1 MSKSNFFSKAV
12 AMAMIL
18 LGLTFVSCDK
28 FDNPLPSA
36 WDGVTP
42 NLPLTLEA
50 VDDGATMNVTFTS
63 TLPKVT
69 VIQYSTDGGQSWKY
83 FTISGGK
90 PRYGSSTLGAQAAR
104 PARRTI
110 SGVKQILIKAEN
122 ESYWSDETGDLTD
135 YRDGQLRNLNISVNA
150 DCYIYGNIMSLVG
163 GEQFSTKTDLSGK
176 CNFFGLFKGNANL
189 KSHPT
194 KQLLLPATTLTEN
207 CYCDLF
213 RDCTALTAAP
223 ALPATKLAYN
233 CYGTMFYG
241 CTALTAAPELP
252 ATELAKNCY
261 QHMFIKCTALTAA
274 PTLPATELADS
285 CYWNMFSNCT
295 ALTTAPELPATKL
308 AENCYGTMFY
318 GCTALTTAPELPA
331 TKLANRCYYQ
341 MFEGCTAL
349 TTAPALPATK
359 LAKGC
364 YDCMFTGCV
373 ALTTAP
379 ELPATELA
387 EECYMWMFASCTSLT
402 KAPVLPAKTL
412 VSGCYNDMFYN
423 CTNLNYI
430 KCLAT
435 SIADGASLFTF
446 AWTDGVA
453 GTGTFVCADKT
464 EYGSGKFWDP
474 TISHVSDKC
483 EAPYG
488 WTAKNPDEE

>member
-1 MSKSNFFSKAV
+1 MSKTNFFSKAV
-12 AMAMIL
+12 AMAMML

-50 VDDGATMNVTFTS
+50 VNDGATMNVTFTS
-63 TLPKVT
+63 TLPRVT

-90 PRYGSSTLGAQAAR
+90 PRYGSSTSGVQAAR

-135 YRDGQLRNLNISVNA
+135 CIAVDNRNLNISVNV

-213 RDCTALTAAP
+213 RACTALTTAP
-223 ALPATKLAYN
+223 ELPATELAKN
-233 CYGTMFYG
+233 CYQHMFYG

-252 ATELAKNCY
+252 ATE
-261 QHMFIKCTALTAA
+261 
-274 PTLPATELADS
+274 
-285 CYWNMFSNCT
+285 
-295 ALTTAPELPATKL
+295 L

-349 TTAPALPATK
+349 ATAPALPATK

-364 YDCMFTGCV
+364 YDSMFNGCE

-387 EECYMWMFASCTSLT
+387 EECYMWMFAGCITLT
-402 KAPVLPAKTL
+402 KAPVLPATTL
-412 VSGCYNDMFYN
+412 VSYCYNDMFN
-423 CTNLNYI
+423 GCANLNYI

-435 SIADGASLFTF
+435 SIADGASSFTF
-446 AWTDGVA
+446 AWTVGVA
-453 GTGTFVCADKT
+453 GAGTFVCADKT

-474 TISHVSDKC
+474 TISNVSDKC
-483 EAPYG
+483 EAPAG